1 MAGGGGYGA
10 AAGAGLGLI
19 QANQDKAKYNQQKQL
34 AADIQ
39 RNSTWTGVQGKMPD
53 APAGPLGQALQG
65 AMGGAQL
72 GSSIGAMGGG
82 ASSPMA
88 GASQMAPMAG
98 GPSDAGQA
106 PGFYNG
112 KAPGKS
118 SWAIG

>member
-10 AAGAGLGLI
+10 AGGALLGLV

-53 APAGPLGQALQG
+53 APPGVMADVLQG
-65 AMGGAQL
+65 AMGGGQL
-72 GSSIGAMGGG
+72 GSAIGGM
-82 ASSPMA
+82 SSWSPMA
-88 GASQMAPMAG
+88 GAKPMAAMAG
-98 GPSDAGQA
+98 GPGDSGQA

-112 KAPGKS
+112 MAPSKNSYQVG
-118 SWAIG
+118 